1 MKPSPSRQWQP
12 LGACAPETLVD
23 ARLQLHH
30 AAQMVASVGFT
41 FVDPEPDFSHTNM
54 EWFANLGALASNPAS
69 GDKPFRAALRFSDL
83 ALLLLDRDR
92 AVVDEL
98 PLDKRTIDQGY
109 QWLAAS
115 IESITGDPLAKPLFR
130 PEHELPSHAVAQG
143 GRFSRGA
150 AQPYQELAR
159 WYADADL
166 LLRKVRADTRG
177 ASPVRCWPHHFD
189 IATLIEVE
197 RGPDGAATKTI
208 GVGMTPGDEYYAEP
222 YWYVT
227 PWPRPEGSQLP
238 ALAGNGQWRTEDWF
252 GAVLPASRLLS
263 EPSDQ
268 QAQLV
273 SDFARSAVAA
283 GMKMLE
289 AGG

>member
-12 LGACAPETLVD
+12 LGTCAPETLID

-30 AAQMVASVGFT
+30 AAQIVASVGFT
-41 FVDPEPDFSHTNM
+41 YVDPAPDFSHTNM

-69 GDKPFRAALRFSDL
+69 GEKPFRAVLRFADL

-92 AVVDEL
+92 AVVDEF
-98 PLDKRTIDQGY
+98 PLEGRTIDQGY

-115 IESITGDPLAKPLFR
+115 IESIKGEPPAKPLFR
-130 PEHELPSHAVAQG
+130 PEHELPSHPVAQG
-143 GRFSRGA
+143 AKFSRGA
-150 AQPYQELAR
+150 SPPYQELAR

-166 LLRKVRADTRG
+166 VLRKLRAETRD

-197 RGPDGAATKTI
+197 RGADGNATKAI
-208 GVGMTPGDEYYAEP
+208 GVGMTPGDEYYPEP

-238 ALAGNGQWRTEDWF
+238 PLKGNGQWRAEDWF
-252 GAVLPASRLLS
+252 GAVLPASRLPS
-263 EPSDQ
+263 EPADQ
-268 QAQLV
+268 QARLV
-273 SDFARSAVAA
+273 SDFTRSAVAA
-283 GMKMLE
+283 GLKLLK